1 MRIFDYKSNNLIKRL
16 VICLFASHFLSSG
29 LRLQSQ
35 DTAQHSFPAY
45 LLHKDFQTQW
55 IVTDSFGSKLFD
67 KENNYIYSQLEN
79 LKNYSLQ
86 NGDPQL
92 GYRFELLKLLR
103 QNDQD
108 NSSTDIEQKYFE
120 VLAAINNHKLK
131 YLQSEALQYLAQ
143 YYWKKKKFAL
153 ALENYLNAN
162 LAYSKFTADEFPEKA
177 EFLFELGGRYYY
189 FRDFITAKRYF
200 LEFWQTIPYNK
211 IDNKVSKMNT
221 TALCYGNLELYD
233 SSRYY
238 FQKAMEFATETK
250 DEAWIGII
258 SGNLGNIFYKQK
270 KYDEAIT
277 LFEKNIE
284 ISTKYHIMEDLA
296 VSLSQYGELLLIKN
310 NPKKALETE
319 LKSLEIV
326 KLKNLFQKPIA
337 ISRIYPN
344 VAKAYAANGQ
354 YQIAYAY
361 LDTSY
366 HVKDAIELERN
377 AVFVSGVQH
386 KIDVEKHKAEMQ
398 KTQEEIKQQNIIR
411 NAMIVVFLILLIA
424 FLSFYFQQKKL
435 KWTQIKLLQSEK
447 LAALGQLSANIAHEV
462 NTPLGA
468 IRSSAEESS
477 RAFEEILT
485 DFIWFSETLNEEEKN
500 SFFHFVMQQNGKIQN
515 LSTKEEREIKKK
527 MKEEL
532 TELGIENARFLSD
545 KLVQVGI
552 LEVTTELIALTKNP
566 HFDRLVMMTYNIRNQ
581 YHCNQTIQL
590 AVDKASRIVKALK
603 TYVHASNSEEVKAI
617 NIRENIETVL
627 TIYNNRLKQGIKVI
641 KNYGQVPDIYGS
653 PDQLNQVWTN
663 LIVNA
668 VQAMDNNGILT
679 IEIKDEEDNV
689 SVSIGDTGKGIPK
702 NIQGKIF
709 EPFFTTKAS
718 GEGTGL
724 GLHIIHRILKDQ
736 GASLT
741 FHSIEGEGTTFYVK
755 FPKAKA

>member
-1 MRIFDYKSNNLIKRL
+1 
-16 VICLFASHFLSSG
+16 
-29 LRLQSQ
+29 
-35 DTAQHSFPAY
+35 
-45 LLHKDFQTQW
+45 
-55 IVTDSFGSKLFD
+55 
-67 KENNYIYSQLEN
+67 
-79 LKNYSLQ
+79 
-86 NGDPQL
+86 
-92 GYRFELLKLLR
+92 
-103 QNDQD
+103 
-108 NSSTDIEQKYFE
+108 
-120 VLAAINNHKLK
+120 
-131 YLQSEALQYLAQ
+131 
-143 YYWKKKKFAL
+143 
-153 ALENYLNAN
+153 
-162 LAYSKFTADEFPEKA
+162 
-177 EFLFELGGRYYY
+177 
-189 FRDFITAKRYF
+189 
-200 LEFWQTIPYNK
+200 
-211 IDNKVSKMNT
+211 
-221 TALCYGNLELYD
+221 
-233 SSRYY
+233 
-238 FQKAMEFATETK
+238 MEFATETK

-258 SGNLGNIFYKQK
+258 SGNLGNIFCKQK